1 MATCANE
8 IEICMARNPIYS
20 QPDGCGYWSKRMR
33 IPPPSV
39 HTLAAAGNA
48 DALRQA
54 HRDRVSLTSTD
65 WFGRT
70 PLHLASLLDN
80 PDTNECIGVLLNRGA
95 NPDARDRS
103 GRTPEDWARESGNE
117 GALRIY
123 GLWRAMTPERR
134 AALRAQAGFT
144 LIEVMIG
151 LAAFAVVAAGV
162 YTLFFA
168 GSDGAALVKAQSDTA
183 ALDAALMSAYVTR
196 ASFSGLTTQSAISEG
211 WMPDE
216 LKDASGLPVNA
227 WSQPIALSA
236 ADLDVSGDA
245 KGARIEQDVPAP
257 DACIRFITAVAGGFD
272 SVSVNGHELA
282 RSDAQNPS
290 ALASPCADTGEMA
303 HIVVVRRRM

>member
-1 MATCANE
+1 MTTTTNE
-8 IEICMARNPIYS
+8 LEISMGRNPIDRPS
-20 QPDGCGYWSKRMR
+20 VACGYRRKRQR
-33 IPPPSV
+33 ISPPSAQA
-39 HTLAAAGNA
+39 LAAAGDA

-54 HRDRVSLTSTD
+54 HRNRVSLTSPD

-70 PLHLASLLDN
+70 PLHLASLFDN
-80 PDTNECIGVLLNRGA
+80 PSTNECVGVLLNRGA

-134 AALRAQAGFT
+134 ASLRAQAGFT
-144 LIEVMIG
+144 LIEIIIG
-151 LAAFAVVAAGV
+151 LAAFAIVAAGV

-168 GSDGAALVKAQSDTA
+168 GSNGAALVKAQSDTA
-183 ALDAALMSAYVTR
+183 ALSTALMSAYVMR
-196 ASFSGLTTQSAISEG
+196 ANFSGLTTQSAVAEG
-211 WMPDE
+211 WIPDE

-236 ADLDVSGDA
+236 VDLDVPGDA

-257 DACIRFITAVAGGFD
+257 DACIRLVTGVAGGFD
-272 SVSVNGHELA
+272 SVSVNGHQLA

>member
-1 MATCANE
+1 MTTTTNE
-8 IEICMARNPIYS
+8 REICMARSPIDRPS
-20 QPDGCGYWSKRMR
+20 VGCGYWHKRQR
-33 IPPPSV
+33 IPAPSAQA
-39 HTLAAAGNA
+39 LAAAGDA

-54 HRDRVSLTSTD
+54 HRNRVSLTSPD

-70 PLHLASLLDN
+70 PLHLASLFDTPN
-80 PDTNECIGVLLNRGA
+80 TNECVGVLLSRGA
-95 NPDARDRS
+95 NPDVRDRS

-123 GLWRAMTPERR
+123 GLWRDMTPERR

-144 LIEVMIG
+144 LIEIMIG
-151 LAAFAVVAAGV
+151 LAAFAIVAAAV

-168 GSDGAALVKAQSDTA
+168 GSEGAALVKAQSETA
-183 ALDAALMSAYVTR
+183 ALGNALMSAYLTR
-196 ASFSGLTTQSAISEG
+196 ANFSGLTTQSAVAEG
-211 WMPDE
+211 WVPDE

-236 ADLDVSGDA
+236 VDLDEPGDA
-245 KGARIEQDVPAP
+245 KAARIEQDVPAE
-257 DACIRFITAVAGGFD
+257 DACIRFLTAVAGGFD

-290 ALASPCADTGEMA
+290 ALASPCNDTGEMA
-303 HIVVVRRRM
+303 HIVVVRHRM